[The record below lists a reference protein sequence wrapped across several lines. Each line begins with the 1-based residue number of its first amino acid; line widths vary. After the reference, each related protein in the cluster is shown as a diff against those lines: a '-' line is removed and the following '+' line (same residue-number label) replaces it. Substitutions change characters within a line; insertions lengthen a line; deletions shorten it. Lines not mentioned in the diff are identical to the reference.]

1 MSKNYK
7 ENDSLS
13 FLDGLNEQQKEAVID
28 CGFPQLILS
37 GAGSGKTTV
46 LIDKIIFLMKI
57 KNISPKNILA
67 LTFTKKAANEM
78 KQRIAK
84 NIGEK
89 MAKQIEMGTFHSI
102 FSKIL
107 RKNISSLN
115 NIYHSDYKIIEEKE
129 VNKFIKNILITHF
142 DKVVK
147 KIMEKK
153 GSNDKVNYF
162 SELDILVRR
171 IAKKIMILKNKGIT
185 YEDYNKLAIEIENDK
200 NRGLEYFNNIYELY
214 AEECQKGN
222 IMDFEDLLLYTLLL
236 FKNNK
241 NILNF
246 YQEKFQYILIDE
258 YQDTNYIQFQ
268 ILKELSLKS
277 KKICGV
283 GDDYQS
289 IYSFRGATLS
299 NISNFINTFPNVTIF
314 KLCQNYRSNSN
325 IVKVSNQLIKNNN
338 KQISKDLFSQKK
350 ETDGNV
356 TIIENKTDID
366 ETITIVNII
375 KGLINEKKCKFKDIA
390 ILYRL
395 NNQCYL
401 FQKMFLKKNIPYN
414 INNRIGFYETK
425 IIKHIYAYL
434 KFVTEPNSDYYLK
447 KIINYPKRNI
457 NENYQEHLFSL
468 SKSRNTSGWEIIKSC
483 DNLKKMKEYRIDK
496 RLQKKLMLF
505 KKKILNIMSKLNNN
519 RVYDIV
525 YEIIKCLHLRRYLK
539 NDSSSLE
546 KMDMLLEKISE
557 YEEEYTSFGIEKYT
571 LKEFLEQMSFFIE
584 DKDSLGNGNKVNL
597 MTIHQAKGLEFKYVF
612 IVGLEEGFYPLSF
625 YENGDDLEEERRIL
639 YVAITRAKEK
649 CYISYANE
657 RIIEKE
663 KVKRNPSR
671 FISEINNKELV
682 EIYKSY
688 LFDEN
693 IEERNIKI
701 NNNASQKNDKESI
714 NKKENKIDVRINS
727 TNDRHNNENKINSI
741 EKSNDNRNNNYSK
754 FIENKDL
761 QNEEKEINNLLSNYL
776 ISKEIFEFQENEV
789 NNVENL
795 GNFKYVNKKRKL
807 SNK

>member
-214 AEECQKGN
+214 VEECQKGN
-222 IMDFEDLLLYTLLL
+222 IMDFEDLLLNTLLL

-268 ILKELSLKS
+268 ILKELSLNS
-277 KKICGV
+277 EKICGV

-299 NISNFINTFPNVTIF
+299 NISNFIKTFPNV
-314 KLCQNYRSNSN
+314 
-325 IVKVSNQLIKNNN
+325 
-338 KQISKDLFSQKK
+338 
-350 ETDGNV
+350 
-356 TIIENKTDID
+356 
-366 ETITIVNII
+366 
-375 KGLINEKKCKFKDIA
+375 
-390 ILYRL
+390 
-395 NNQCYL
+395 
-401 FQKMFLKKNIPYN
+401 
-414 INNRIGFYETK
+414 K
-425 IIKHIYAYL
+425 IIINKYQKIY
-434 KFVTEPNSDYYLK
+434 FHK
-447 KIINYPKRNI
+447 K
-457 NENYQEHLFSL
+457 
-468 SKSRNTSGWEIIKSC
+468 
-483 DNLKKMKEYRIDK
+483 
-496 RLQKKLMLF
+496 KKLME
-505 KKKILNIMSKLNNN
+505 M
-519 RVYDIV
+519 
-525 YEIIKCLHLRRYLK
+525 
-539 NDSSSLE
+539 
-546 KMDMLLEKISE
+546 
-557 YEEEYTSFGIEKYT
+557 
-571 LKEFLEQMSFFIE
+571 
-584 DKDSLGNGNKVNL
+584 
-597 MTIHQAKGLEFKYVF
+597 
-612 IVGLEEGFYPLSF
+612 
-625 YENGDDLEEERRIL
+625 
-639 YVAITRAKEK
+639 
-649 CYISYANE
+649 
-657 RIIEKE
+657 
-663 KVKRNPSR
+663 
-671 FISEINNKELV
+671 
-682 EIYKSY
+682 
-688 LFDEN
+688 
-693 IEERNIKI
+693 
-701 NNNASQKNDKESI
+701 
-714 NKKENKIDVRINS
+714 
-727 TNDRHNNENKINSI
+727 
-741 EKSNDNRNNNYSK
+741 
-754 FIENKDL
+754 
-761 QNEEKEINNLLSNYL
+761 
-776 ISKEIFEFQENEV
+776 
-789 NNVENL
+789 
-795 GNFKYVNKKRKL
+795 
-807 SNK
+807 